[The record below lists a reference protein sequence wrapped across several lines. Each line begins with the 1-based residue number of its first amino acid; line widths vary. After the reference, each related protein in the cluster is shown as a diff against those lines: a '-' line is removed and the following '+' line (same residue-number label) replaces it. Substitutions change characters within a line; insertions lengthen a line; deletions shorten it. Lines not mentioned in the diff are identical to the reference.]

1 MHKTK
6 KKWGNEGL
14 GLTNSPIIDFL
25 CHMPFLT
32 VTICLLAAYGVLMAL
47 YTRGYWRMRPFAA
60 GSKVPKSKFS
70 VIIPARNEASNI
82 EDCITGI
89 LAQKYPAHLFDI
101 IVVDDFSEDETA
113 QVVSKIALQHNN
125 VRLLQLK
132 DFTNNENLI
141 AYKKRAIEIAINEAS
156 GDWIVTTD
164 ADCSVTTNWLATY
177 DAYIQEHDCVMMAA
191 PVAYT
196 NTGSLLSIFQVLDF
210 ISLQGITAA
219 AVASGSHTLCNG
231 ANLCYSKKAFESVG
245 KFSGIDHLPSGDDM
259 LLMHKM
265 KKSYPGKIGYLFA
278 QEAVVTTA
286 PSATLGLFL
295 QQRIRWASKATG
307 YQDKIIFWILLL
319 VYLVNASLL
328 LYLPIHFLQ
337 TGNIY
342 TWLILIGCK
351 TLIEIP
357 FMFAS
362 ATFFKQ
368 QKLLWWFALMQPFH
382 IVYTLV
388 AGWFGTFGS
397 YKWKGR
403 TVMKQQDDH
412 FFRKLRRNKAASVSL
427 FIVAAAF
434 LMAVFAYFMAPEHSP
449 NANRMIPEIGSMK
462 PGFTIQLLQVKRI
475 GETKQ
480 ISFFEKLIG
489 GEEDVYTF
497 IPITSYT
504 IKGSDIYFQKYI
516 DEGITESGVM
526 QLSLV
531 ANNPVIT
538 QTYYAGTDKFGRD
551 MLSRLIIGVRVSL
564 GVGLIAVLLSL
575 TIGILLGALAGF
587 YRGWIDECIMWFI
600 NVIWSIP
607 TLLLVF
613 AITLVLG
620 KGFWQVF
627 IAVGLTMWVNVA
639 RLVRGQVMAIKN
651 REFIEATRVLGYSD
665 TRTIFIHILPNII
678 GPILV
683 IAASNFASAIVIE
696 AGLSF
701 LGVGVQPPQPS
712 WGLMIKENYNFIITH
727 NPALALAPGIA
738 IMILVLAFNLLGNGL
753 RDAFNVRE
761 K

>member
-1 MHKTK
+1 
-6 KKWGNEGL
+6 
-14 GLTNSPIIDFL
+14 
-25 CHMPFLT
+25 MPFLT

-47 YTRGYWRMRPFAA
+47 YTRGYWSMRGFVAS
-60 GSKVPKSKFS
+60 GKSPITKFS

-82 EDCITGI
+82 EACIAGI
-89 LAQKYPAHLFDI
+89 RAQNYPSHLFEI

-113 QVVSKIALQHNN
+113 QKVLKIAQQHSNVHLLRLQ
-125 VRLLQLK
+125 
-132 DFTNNENLI
+132 DFTKDENLV
-141 AYKKRAIEIAINEAS
+141 AYKKRAIEIAITQAT
-156 GDWIVTTD
+156 GDWMVTTD
-164 ADCSVTTNWLATY
+164 ADCSFTNNWLASY
-177 DAYIQEHDCVMMAA
+177 DAYIQEHDSVMVAA

-196 NTGSLLSIFQVLDF
+196 NTGGFLSIFQVLDF

-231 ANLCYSKKAFESVG
+231 ANLCYSKEAFERVG

-265 KKSYPGKIGYLFA
+265 KKSYPGKIGYLYA
-278 QEAVVTTA
+278 QDAVVTTA
-286 PSATLGLFL
+286 PSDTMGLFI
-295 QQRIRWASKATG
+295 QQRIRWASKASG

-319 VYLVNASLL
+319 VYLVNFSLL
-328 LYLPIHFLQ
+328 VYLPINALQ
-337 TGNIY
+337 KGNINN
-342 TWLILIGCK
+342 WLILMGCK

-357 FMFAS
+357 FMYAS
-362 ATFFKQ
+362 AKFFKQ

-382 IVYTLV
+382 IVYTVV

-397 YKWKGR
+397 YTWKGR
-403 TVMKQQDDH
+403 TVMQQQGT

-427 FIVAAAF
+427 YIVTAAF
-434 LMAVFAYFMAPEHSP
+434 LMAVFAYFIAPEHSP

-462 PGFTIQLLQVKRI
+462 PGFTIQLLQVKR
-475 GETKQ
+475 TNQ
-480 ISFFEKLIG
+480 TPNSSFFDRLIN
-489 GEEDVYTF
+489 GEEDAYTF

-504 IKGSDIYFQKYI
+504 IKGSDIHYQKYI
-516 DEGITESGVM
+516 DEGITEPGAM
-526 QLSLV
+526 PLSLV
-531 ANNPVIT
+531 ANNPVIK

-587 YRGWIDECIMWFI
+587 YRGWIDDCIMWFI

-651 REFIEATRVLGYSD
+651 REFIEATSVLGYSD
-665 TRTIFIHILPNII
+665 MRTIFIHILPNII
-678 GPILV
+678 GPVLV

-738 IMILVLAFNLLGNGL
+738 IMMLVLAFNLLGNGL

>member
-1 MHKTK
+1 M
-6 KKWGNEGL
+6 
-14 GLTNSPIIDFL
+14 
-25 CHMPFLT
+25 
-32 VTICLLAAYGVLMAL
+32 AAYGVLMAL
-47 YTRGYWRMRPFAA
+47 YTRGHWNLRAFVAKGKTPQT
-60 GSKVPKSKFS
+60 KFS
-70 VIIPARNEASNI
+70 IVIPARNEAANI
-82 EDCITGI
+82 ENCIAGI
-89 LAQKYPAHLFDI
+89 LAQNYPSHLFEL
-101 IVVDDFSEDETA
+101 IVIDDFSEDETA
-113 QVVSKIALQHNN
+113 NIVGSLALQHNN
-125 VRLLQLK
+125 VRLLRLQ
-132 DFTNNENLI
+132 DFTKDENII
-141 AYKKRAIEIAINEAS
+141 AYKKRAIEIAIEQANHP
-156 GDWIVTTD
+156 WIVTTD
-164 ADCSVTTNWLATY
+164 ADCSFTNNWLASY
-177 DAYIQEHDCVMMAA
+177 DAYIQEHNCVMVAA
-191 PVAYT
+191 PVSYK
-196 NTGSLLSIFQVLDF
+196 NTVSFLSVFQVLDF

-219 AVASGSHTLCNG
+219 AVGSGSHTLCNG
-231 ANLCYSKKAFESVG
+231 ANLCYSKEAFESVG

-265 KKSYPGKIGYLFA
+265 KRSYPEKIGYLYA
-278 QEAVVTTA
+278 QDAVVTTA
-286 PSATLGLFL
+286 PSATLDLFI
-295 QQRIRWASKATG
+295 QQRIRWSSKALG

-319 VYLVNASLL
+319 VYLVNFSLL
-328 LYLPIHFLQ
+328 VYLPVNLIE
-337 TGNIY
+337 TGNINN
-342 TWLILIGCK
+342 WLFFIGCK
-351 TLIEIP
+351 TLLEIP
-357 FMFAS
+357 FMYA
-362 ATFFKQ
+362 AAKFFKQ
-368 QKLLWWFALMQPFH
+368 QKLLWWFLLMQPFH
-382 IVYTLV
+382 ILYTVV

-403 TVMKQQDDH
+403 TVTKNEPDR
-412 FFRKLRRNKAASVSL
+412 FFRKLKRNKPASVSL
-427 FIVAAAF
+427 YIITAAF
-434 LMAVFAYFMAPEHSP
+434 LMAVFAYFIAPEHSP

-475 GETKQ
+475 GQTTNG
-480 ISFFEKLIG
+480 SFFDRLLNGK
-489 GEEDVYTF
+489 EDANTF
-497 IPITSYT
+497 IPITSYH
-504 IKGSDIYFQKYI
+504 IKGDSIYFQKYI

-526 QLSLV
+526 PLRL
-531 ANNPVIT
+531 AATEPVIT

-564 GVGLIAVLLSL
+564 GVGMIAVLLSL

-651 REFIEATRVLGYSD
+651 REFIEAAQVLGYSN
-665 TRTIFIHILPNII
+665 TRTIFLHILPNII
-678 GPILV
+678 GPVLV

>member
-1 MHKTK
+1 
-6 KKWGNEGL
+6 
-14 GLTNSPIIDFL
+14 
-25 CHMPFLT
+25 MPFLT

-47 YTRGYWRMRPFAA
+47 YTRGYWSMRGFVAS
-60 GSKVPKSKFS
+60 GKSPITKFS

-82 EDCITGI
+82 EACIAGI
-89 LAQKYPAHLFDI
+89 RAQNYPSHLFEI

-113 QVVSKIALQHNN
+113 QKVLKIAQQHSNVHLLRLQ
-125 VRLLQLK
+125 
-132 DFTNNENLI
+132 DFTKDENLV
-141 AYKKRAIEIAINEAS
+141 AYKKRAIEIAITQAT
-156 GDWIVTTD
+156 GDWMVTTD
-164 ADCSVTTNWLATY
+164 ADCSVTSHWLATY
-177 DAYIQEHDCVMMAA
+177 DAYIQEHDSVMVAA

-196 NTGSLLSIFQVLDF
+196 NTGGFLSIFQVLDF

-231 ANLCYSKKAFESVG
+231 ANLCYSKEAFERVG

-265 KKSYPGKIGYLFA
+265 KKSYPGKIGYLYA
-278 QEAVVTTA
+278 QNAVVTTA
-286 PSATLGLFL
+286 PSDTMGLFI
-295 QQRIRWASKATG
+295 QQRIRWASKASG

-319 VYLVNASLL
+319 VYLVNFSLL
-328 LYLPIHFLQ
+328 VYLPINALQ
-337 TGNIY
+337 KGNINN
-342 TWLILIGCK
+342 WLILMGCK

-357 FMFAS
+357 FMYAS
-362 ATFFKQ
+362 AKFFKQ

-382 IVYTLV
+382 IVYTVV

-397 YKWKGR
+397 YTWKGR
-403 TVMKQQDDH
+403 TVMQQQGT

-427 FIVAAAF
+427 YIVTAAF
-434 LMAVFAYFMAPEHSP
+434 LMAVFAYFIAPEHSP

-462 PGFTIQLLQVKRI
+462 PGFTIQLLQVKR
-475 GETKQ
+475 TNQ
-480 ISFFEKLIG
+480 TPNSSFFDRLIN
-489 GEEDVYTF
+489 GEEDAYTF

-504 IKGSDIYFQKYI
+504 IKGSDIHYQKYI
-516 DEGITESGVM
+516 DEGITEPGAM
-526 QLSLV
+526 PLSLV
-531 ANNPVIT
+531 ANNPVIK

-587 YRGWIDECIMWFI
+587 YRGWIDDCIMWFI

-651 REFIEATRVLGYSD
+651 REFIEATSVLGYSD
-665 TRTIFIHILPNII
+665 MRTIFIHILPNII
-678 GPILV
+678 GPVLV

-738 IMILVLAFNLLGNGL
+738 IMMLVLAFNLLGNGL

>member
-1 MHKTK
+1 M
-6 KKWGNEGL
+6 
-14 GLTNSPIIDFL
+14 
-25 CHMPFLT
+25 
-32 VTICLLAAYGVLMAL
+32 AAYGVLMAL
-47 YTRGYWRMRPFAA
+47 YTRGHWNLRAFVAKGKTPQT
-60 GSKVPKSKFS
+60 KFS
-70 VIIPARNEASNI
+70 IVIPARNEAANI
-82 EDCITGI
+82 ENCIAGI
-89 LAQKYPAHLFDI
+89 LAQKYPTHLFEV
-101 IVVDDFSEDETA
+101 IVIDDFSEDETA
-113 QVVSKIALQHNN
+113 NIVASLALQYNN
-125 VRLLQLK
+125 VRLLRLQ
-132 DFTNNENLI
+132 DFTKDENII
-141 AYKKRAIEIAINEAS
+141 AYKKRAIEIDIEQANHP
-156 GDWIVTTD
+156 WIVTTD
-164 ADCSVTTNWLATY
+164 ADCSFTNNWLASY
-177 DAYIQEHDCVMMAA
+177 DAYIQEHNCVMIAA
-191 PVAYT
+191 PVSYK
-196 NTGSLLSIFQVLDF
+196 NTGSFLSVFQVLDF

-219 AVASGSHTLCNG
+219 AVGSGSHTLCNG
-231 ANLCYSKKAFESVG
+231 ANLCYSKEAFESVG

-265 KKSYPGKIGYLFA
+265 KKSYPEKIGYLYA
-278 QEAVVTTA
+278 QDTVVTTA
-286 PSATLGLFL
+286 PSATLDLFI
-295 QQRIRWASKATG
+295 QQRIRWSSKALG

-319 VYLVNASLL
+319 VYLVNFSLL
-328 LYLPIHFLQ
+328 VYLPVNLIE
-337 TGNIY
+337 TGNINN
-342 TWLILIGCK
+342 WFVFIGCK
-351 TLIEIP
+351 TLVELP
-357 FMFAS
+357 FMYA
-362 ATFFKQ
+362 AAKFFKQ
-368 QKLLWWFALMQPFH
+368 QKLLWWFLFMQPFH
-382 IVYTLV
+382 ILYTVV

-403 TVMKQQDDH
+403 TVTKNEPDR
-412 FFRKLRRNKAASVSL
+412 FFTKLKRNKPASVSL
-427 FIVAAAF
+427 YIITAAF
-434 LMAVFAYFMAPEHSP
+434 LMAVFAYFIAPEHSP

-475 GETKQ
+475 GQTTNA
-480 ISFFEKLIG
+480 SFFDRLLNGK
-489 GEEDVYTF
+489 EDANTF
-497 IPITSYT
+497 IPITSYH
-504 IKGSDIYFQKYI
+504 IKGDSIYYQKYI
-516 DEGITESGVM
+516 DEGITEAGVM
-526 QLSLV
+526 PLSL
-531 ANNPVIT
+531 AAKEPVIK

-564 GVGLIAVLLSL
+564 GVGMIAVLLSL

-651 REFIEATRVLGYSD
+651 REFIEAAQVLGYSN
-665 TRTIFIHILPNII
+665 TRTIFLHILPNII
-678 GPILV
+678 GPVLV